1 MGLLVHNLTFVVDRR
16 RFSIGDRI
24 KNRGLM
30 RIMTKKNNQHVF
42 GLALLLGLFSTLGPF
57 TIDMYLPA
65 FPEIVK
71 QFETTPSLVQLSLTA
86 CLLGLGIGQLVMGS
100 LSDVHGRRIPLLISM
115 TVYVIASIACAIAPN
130 IGILIAFRF
139 VQGFAASAGIV
150 ISRAIARDL
159 YSGHQLTKFF
169 SLLLLVGNLGPL
181 VAPVSGSGVLN
192 FTNWKGVFI
201 ALAILG
207 IYLLAMTKWGLQ
219 ETLPSDRRRP
229 SNIVQQL
236 QNYRSL
242 LRDRQFVGYMLA
254 QGIMIAGVFAYVS
267 GTPFIYQDI
276 YGVSPTVFAF
286 LFGSNGISLIIGSQ
300 LVGRMSHRVSEHAFL
315 LFGLWLALLASV
327 AVLVTAFLH
336 GPLFALVIPLFI
348 FVAAIGVT
356 STAAFPLAMESQSHM
371 AGSAAALL
379 GVIPFL
385 LGAVVS
391 PLVGIAGEDTA
402 VPLGVIILLTSI
414 SAMLSYFFLGK
425 KTSTLSS

>member
-1 MGLLVHNLTFVVDRR
+1 
-16 RFSIGDRI
+16 
-24 KNRGLM
+24 
-30 RIMTKKNNQHVF
+30 MTNKNNPQVR
-42 GLALLLGLFSTLGPF
+42 LALLLGLFSTLGPF

-71 QFETTPSLVQLSLTA
+71 QFDTTASLVQLSLTA

-100 LSDVHGRRIPLLISM
+100 LSDVYGRRYPLLISM
-115 TVYVIASIACAIAPN
+115 AVYVVASLTCAFSPH
-130 IGILIAFRF
+130 IGLLIAFRF

-159 YSGHQLTKFF
+159 YSGHELTKFF

-181 VAPVSGSGVLN
+181 VAPVTGSGVLS
-192 FTNWKGVFI
+192 FTTWIGVFI
-201 ALAILG
+201 ALALLG
-207 IYLLAMTKWGLQ
+207 IYLLIMTKWKLR
-219 ETLPSDRRRP
+219 ETLPPDRRKP
-229 SNIVQQL
+229 SNFVQQL
-236 QNYRSL
+236 RNYGSL

-254 QGIMIAGVFAYVS
+254 QGVMIAGVFAYVS

-276 YGVSPTVFAF
+276 YGVSPTGFAL

-300 LVGRMSHRVSEHAFL
+300 LVGRMAHRVSERAFL
-315 LFGLWLALLASV
+315 LFGLWLACLASV
-327 AVLVTAFLH
+327 IVLVVATVH
-336 GPLFALVIPLFI
+336 GPLFALVIPLFF
-348 FVAAIGVT
+348 FVSAIGIT
-356 STAAFPLAMESQSHM
+356 STAAFPLAMESQSQM

-402 VPLGVIILLTSI
+402 VPLGVIILLTSVA
-414 SAMLSYFFLGK
+414 AMLAYFLLIRKSPRGAA
-425 KTSTLSS
+425 

>member
-1 MGLLVHNLTFVVDRR
+1 MN
-16 RFSIGDRI
+16 
-24 KNRGLM
+24 N
-30 RIMTKKNNQHVF
+30 KNNQHVSK
-42 GLALLLGLFSTLGPF
+42 LALLLGLFSTLGPF

-71 QFETTPSLVQLSLTA
+71 QFDTTASLVQLSLTA

-100 LSDVHGRRIPLLISM
+100 LSDVYGRRNPLLISM
-115 TVYVIASIACAIAPN
+115 AIYVAASLACAFSPN
-130 IGILIAFRF
+130 IGLLIAFRF

-159 YSGHQLTKFF
+159 YSGHELTKFF

-181 VAPVSGSGVLN
+181 VAPVTGSGILS
-192 FTNWKGVFI
+192 FTTWIGVFI
-201 ALAILG
+201 ALALLG
-207 IYLLAMTKWGLQ
+207 ICLWTMTKWGLQ

-229 SNIVQQL
+229 SNFVQQL
-236 QNYRSL
+236 RNYGSL

-267 GTPFIYQDI
+267 GTPFIYQNI
-276 YGVSPTVFAF
+276 YGASPTVFAL

-300 LVGRMSHRVSEHAFL
+300 LVGRMAHRVSEHAFL
-315 LFGLWLALLASV
+315 LLGLWIACLASV
-327 AVLVTAFLH
+327 AVLVVAIVH
-336 GPLFALVIPLFI
+336 GPLFALVIPLFF
-348 FVAAIGVT
+348 FVAAIGIT

-402 VPLGVIILLTSI
+402 VPLGVIILLTSAA
-414 SAMLSYFFLGK
+414 AMLAYFFLVRRSPRGAA
-425 KTSTLSS
+425 

>member
-1 MGLLVHNLTFVVDRR
+1 
-16 RFSIGDRI
+16 
-24 KNRGLM
+24 
-30 RIMTKKNNQHVF
+30 MTNKNNQHVF
-42 GLALLLGLFSTLGPF
+42 RLALLLGLFSTLGPF

-71 QFETTPSLVQLSLTA
+71 QFDTTASLVQLSLTA

-100 LSDVHGRRIPLLISM
+100 LSDVYGRRNPLLISM
-115 TVYVIASIACAIAPN
+115 TVYVVASLACAFSPN
-130 IGILIAFRF
+130 IGMLITFRF
-139 VQGFAASAGIV
+139 MQGFVAAAGIV

-159 YSGHQLTKFF
+159 YSGNELTKFF

-181 VAPVSGSGVLN
+181 VAPVTGSGILS
-192 FTNWKGVFI
+192 FTTWIGVFI
-201 ALAILG
+201 ALALLG
-207 IYLLAMTKWGLQ
+207 IYLLMMTKWRLQ

-229 SNIVQQL
+229 SNFVQQL
-236 QNYRSL
+236 RNYGSL

-267 GTPFIYQDI
+267 GTPFIYQNI
-276 YGVSPTVFAF
+276 YGASPTVFAL

-315 LFGLWLALLASV
+315 LFGLWLACLASV
-327 AVLVTAFLH
+327 TVLVVAIVH
-336 GPLFALVIPLFI
+336 GPLFALVIPLFF
-348 FVAAIGVT
+348 FVAAIGIT
-356 STAAFPLAMESQSHM
+356 STAAFPLAMESQGHM

-402 VPLGVIILLTSI
+402 VPLGVIILLTSTA
-414 SAMLSYFFLGK
+414 AMLAYFFLVRR
-425 KTSTLSS
+425 SSRGAA

>member
-1 MGLLVHNLTFVVDRR
+1 
-16 RFSIGDRI
+16 
-24 KNRGLM
+24 
-30 RIMTKKNNQHVF
+30 MTNKNNLHVF
-42 GLALLLGLFSTLGPF
+42 RLAMLLGLFSTLGPF

-71 QFETTPSLVQLSLTA
+71 QFDTTASLVQLSLTA
-86 CLLGLGIGQLVMGS
+86 CLLGLGIGQVVMGS
-100 LSDVHGRRIPLLISM
+100 LSDVYGRRNPLLISM
-115 TVYVIASIACAIAPN
+115 AVYVAASLACAFSPN
-130 IGILIAFRF
+130 IWLLIAFRF

-159 YSGHQLTKFF
+159 YSGNELTKFF

-181 VAPVSGSGVLN
+181 VAPVAGSGVLS
-192 FTNWKGVFI
+192 FTTWIGVFI
-201 ALAILG
+201 ALALLG
-207 IYLLAMTKWGLQ
+207 IYLLSMTKWRLR

-229 SNIVQQL
+229 SNFVQQL
-236 QNYRSL
+236 RNYGSL

-267 GTPFIYQDI
+267 GTPFIYQNI
-276 YGVSPTVFAF
+276 YGATPTVFAL

-300 LVGRMSHRVSEHAFL
+300 LVGRMSHRVSEHTFL
-315 LFGLWLALLASV
+315 LFGLWLACLASV
-327 AVLVTAFLH
+327 VVLVVATVH
-336 GPLFALVIPLFI
+336 GPLFALVIPLFF
-348 FVAAIGVT
+348 FVAAIGIT
-356 STAAFPLAMESQSHM
+356 STAAFPLAMESQGHM

-402 VPLGVIILLTSI
+402 VPLGVIILLTSTV
-414 SAMLSYFFLGK
+414 AMLAYFFLVRR
-425 KTSTLSS
+425 STRGTA